1 MTLALK
7 RNLMRA
13 AGCAALFV
21 LALFVAMPAY
31 IQFAPAVLAKMRTDQ
46 LAIEKSG
53 GGAPVQFT
61 IERAETDQEKAL
73 GLMFRTRL
81 KDNEG
86 MLFNYGRS
94 FEVTMWMRNT
104 HIPLDMLFIRAD
116 GVIHRIEVRAEPLSE
131 RVISSG
137 GDVAAVLEIAGGA
150 SERLGIKAGDKV
162 RHKIFDSAA
171 IPR

>member
-7 RNLMRA
+7 KTTKRA

-21 LALFVAMPAY
+21 LVLWASMPGY
-31 IQFAPAVLAKMRTDQ
+31 FQIAPAAVAKMRIDQ

-53 GGAPVQFT
+53 GGAPVRFT
-61 IERAETDQEKAL
+61 IERAESDQEKAL
-73 GLMFRTRL
+73 GLMFRTEL
-81 KDNEG
+81 KDSEG

-104 HIPLDMLFIRAD
+104 YIPLDMVFIRAD

-137 GDVAAVLEIAGGA
+137 GDVRAVLEIAGGA
-150 SERLGIKAGDKV
+150 SERLGIKAGDRV
-162 RHKIFDSAA
+162 RHMIFENAA
-171 IPR
+171 AR

>member
-7 RNLMRA
+7 RNLKRA
-13 AGCAALFV
+13 AGCAALFA
-21 LALFVAMPAY
+21 LAFWLLMPAHLQ
-31 IQFAPAVLAKMRTDQ
+31 IAPAALAKMRTDQ
-46 LAIEKSG
+46 LVIEKSPAG
-53 GGAPVQFT
+53 TPVQFT

-73 GLMFRTRL
+73 GLMFRTEL
-81 KDNEG
+81 KDSEG

-104 HIPLDMLFIRAD
+104 YIPLDMVFIRAD

-150 SERLGIKAGDKV
+150 SERLGIKAGDRV
-162 RHKIFDSAA
+162 RHKIFEGAA
-171 IPR
+171 VR

>member
-7 RNLMRA
+7 RNLKRA
-13 AGCAALFV
+13 ATCAALFV
-21 LALFVAMPAY
+21 WVIWGMMPAHY
-31 IQFAPAVLAKMRTDQ
+31 QIAPAVLAKMRTDQ

-61 IERAETDQEKAL
+61 VERAEMDQEKAL
-73 GLMFRTRL
+73 GLMFRTEL
-81 KDNEG
+81 KDSEG

-104 HIPLDMLFIRAD
+104 YIPLDMVFIRAD

-131 RVISSG
+131 RVIASG
-137 GDVAAVLEIAGGA
+137 GDVSAVLEIAGGA
-150 SERLGIKAGDKV
+150 SERLGIKAGDRV
-162 RHKIFDSAA
+162 RHKLFEKAA
-171 IPR
+171 GR